1 MDFKSLIFTKYI
13 RSLYNV
19 NLEKSNVVH
28 RTLITA
34 IYKVFIEMEDD
45 IDKMKLEIC
54 LTTATGKWLDLW
66 GEYFGIA
73 RRDGELD
80 KFYSQRIIAEVIEPK
95 ATLTALKKAAARWV
109 NFTYDENYD
118 YTQIEAY
125 EPWQDLMVTSQR
137 GNLSVFARLP
147 DSVYWTPA
155 LVDMAIPDASEM
167 SLDLI
172 MYLNTIKAAGVQL
185 VWHRTMNW
193 EMMTGLF
200 ESDSIDIWIQN
211 YYDIYLK
218 RRNEVTEGFRT
229 ANEWSYKDK
238 DFNTPLSVRGK
249 LSGNKLLWWE
259 IELYR
264 DLDPYRYL
272 PKIVHE
278 SPTISLGMFAD
289 ILGVDFDRLTL
300 EQMIKLEFDADEQ
313 IPNLDNR
320 GKSFKEEIKPYLDTN
335 IEGICYELEEN
346 SIEVLQNSTV
356 AQVIEKF
363 NYDEDG
369 LKAFLEDW
377 WKHNYRNKPLSN
389 NLLTRSMQ
397 PVEITSMSYVI
408 SLGVLRNSETIDKLC
423 RIFNVD
429 SIYDLSEDILSQDEV
444 IDLTTGDYY
453 NRGYYREFS
462 VEALAKMFGVEES
475 ELTPELVENPT
486 SEMMLHWLNYGNKF
500 KYIQENVEIT
510 SAPIR

>member
-1 MDFKSLIFTKYI
+1 M
-13 RSLYNV
+13 
-19 NLEKSNVVH
+19 VH

-34 IYKVFIEMEDD
+34 IYNVFVELEGD
-45 IDKMKLEIC
+45 IDAMRLEIC
-54 LTTATGKWLDLW
+54 LSTATGKWLDLW
-66 GEYFGIA
+66 GDYFGIA

-80 KFYSQRIIAEVIEPK
+80 EIYSKRIIAEIIEPK
-95 ATLTALKKAAARWV
+95 ATLTALKKAAARWL
-109 NFTYDENYD
+109 NFAYDENYD
-118 YTQIEAY
+118 YNQIEAY

-137 GNLSVFARLP
+137 GNLSIFARLP

-155 LVDMAIPDASEM
+155 LVDMAIPDASEL

-200 ESDSIDIWIQN
+200 ETDSIDIWIEH
-211 YYDIYLK
+211 YYDIFLK
-218 RRNEVTEGFRT
+218 RRNEVTSGFRT
-229 ANEWSYKDK
+229 ATEWSYVDK
-238 DFNTPLSVRGK
+238 DFYTPLSVRGD
-249 LSGNKLLWWE
+249 LSGSKMIWWE
-259 IELYR
+259 IELHR

-272 PKIVHE
+272 PKIVHQ
-278 SPTISLGMFAD
+278 SPTINLGMFSD
-289 ILGVDFDRLTL
+289 ILGKDFESLTL
-300 EQMIKLEFDADEQ
+300 GDLIELELNADDQ
-313 IPNLDNR
+313 IPNLDNI
-320 GKSFKEEIKPYLDTN
+320 GKSFKEEIKVYLDTD
-335 IEGICYELEEN
+335 IKGICYELGYDP
-346 SIEVLQNSTV
+346 IEVLDENIIS
-356 AQVIEKF
+356 QVIERF
-363 NYDEDG
+363 NYDESG
-369 LKAFLEDW
+369 LREFLDDW
-377 WKHNYRNKPLSN
+377 WKHNYFNKPLSTS
-389 NLLTRSMQ
+389 LLTRSMQ
-397 PVEITSMSYVI
+397 PVEITSAPYMV
-408 SLGVLRNSETIDKLC
+408 SLGVLRNSETISKLC
-423 RIFNVD
+423 RIFDVD
-429 SIYDLSEDILSQDEV
+429 TIYELTEDILSQDEV